1 MRETFEN
8 IICREQ
14 DGILTITLNRPE
26 VLNALCLKMFDELS
40 MVFHEAARD
49 ETIKVIIITGAGR
62 AFCAGGDVK
71 NDVSKLS
78 TMGPFELRNYI
89 HTNVIKK
96 IVEMEKP
103 VIAAINGIATGG
115 GFDIALACDIRFAS
129 EKARFSEIF
138 VKMGIIPD
146 LGGVYFLP
154 RLIGLSK
161 AKLLAFTGDIIDSR
175 EAERIGLVDKVFP
188 ENQLMAAV
196 EQLARQ
202 LAKGP
207 SKTIAMI
214 KVAMN
219 RSLSMDLNS
228 SLDYTTNLQCLLV
241 QTEDHKEAFK
251 AFLEKRKP
259 IFKGR

>member
-1 MRETFEN
+1 MRENFESIILKKEDN
-8 IICREQ
+8 IW
-14 DGILTITLNRPE
+14 TITLNRPE
-26 VLNALCLKMFDELS
+26 VLNALSPNLFDEVTL
-40 MVFHEAARD
+40 VLDEAKNN
-49 ETIKVIIITGAGR
+49 ETVRVIIITGAGR

-89 HTNVIKK
+89 HAYVIKK
-96 IVEMEKP
+96 IVELEKP

-115 GFDIALACDIRFAS
+115 GLDLALACDIRFAS

-188 ENQLMAAV
+188 DDQLMPAV

-202 LAKGP
+202 LASGP

-228 SLDYTTNLQCLLV
+228 SLDFTTNLQCLLV
-241 QTEDHKEAFK
+241 QTEDHKEAFT

>member
-1 MRETFEN
+1 MRENFES
-8 IICREQ
+8 IILGKES
-14 DGILTITLNRPE
+14 GILTITLNRPE

-103 VIAAINGIATGG
+103 IIAAINGIATGG

-129 EKARFSEIF
+129 EKARISEIF

-188 ENQLMAAV
+188 DDQLMPAV
-196 EQLARQ
+196 ERLAKQLAN
-202 LAKGP
+202 GP

-241 QTEDHKEAFK
+241 QTEDHKEALN